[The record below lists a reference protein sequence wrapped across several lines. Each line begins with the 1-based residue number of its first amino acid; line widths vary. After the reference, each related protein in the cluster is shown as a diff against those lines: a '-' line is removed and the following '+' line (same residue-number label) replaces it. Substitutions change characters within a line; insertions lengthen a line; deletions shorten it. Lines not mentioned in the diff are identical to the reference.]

1 MMPKVVMLKNFKKR
15 RSVVAVALAFNA
27 AAAYAQL
34 AQPQVLDAQPQGQ
47 PQPQRLSAWLKTQ
60 TLPADAYPL
69 GTLWATPEEK
79 ARQQA
84 EHEALLQ
91 SLPSLVEQGV
101 LTANAMQ
108 GLQRNLQ
115 AMQPT
120 GRLKLSNVEAD
131 WLAAYPR
138 KDPLLQPGD
147 GLAIPS
153 RPLHLRVMTQDG
165 AVCEIS
171 HREGLQA
178 KDYVRACLG
187 GDGAATRYGDWAWL
201 VQPDGR
207 VQHVLLALWNAAEQD
222 QPAPGAWLWVPD
234 SGTRLQQAWQTRWAE
249 WLATQGVSTRLD
261 LAAFAAPTRQ
271 VQPPALLPSVLDLEG
286 RHVQPAPSASNW
298 GNVGLL
304 QTPTARMQEAGYFG
318 LTFHRTWPYQNSNVF
333 FQPTDWME
341 AGFRYTDTSNR
352 LYGPESFSGTLPYK
366 DKSFDVKLRAW
377 RESAWLPELA
387 VGMRDVGGTG
397 LYSSEYVVASKRTGR
412 FDWSLGMGWGYLGAR
427 GNFSNPLSKVL
438 GQRMDTRLQDGG
450 AQGGKFSTSSWFRGN
465 PALFGGV
472 TYQTPWNVDVKVEL
486 DGNNYQHEPQ
496 GNNLPQHSPINWAL
510 VYRPTK
516 GLDVSMGLERGN
528 TWSMGFT
535 FYVDMA
541 GLNVPKVT
549 DPARP
554 AVQVARPKA
563 EPNWGAMADTLA
575 AHTLWDVKQIYRDQN
590 TLVVEAH
597 NSASVYAQE
606 RLDRAVAV
614 LHQAAPAEVE
624 NFEMHHH
631 KVGDVL
637 AVEKVNRTAWVAQQ
651 TRPARTQAPV
661 QPVEPV
667 YVTEVGK
674 TRKPLLPEK
683 ALDYWAE
690 PGLDLI
696 QTLGGPDGYLYQLSG
711 ALGMGLEL
719 PWHVKANGTLRLRL
733 VDNYERFTPGW
744 SNMPQVRTHIA
755 EYMTTSRV
763 TLENLSISKTNRL
776 GQNWYGGAYAGYF
789 ENMFGGVGGEV
800 LYRQPGSRWAAGLD
814 VNHVKQRNFAQD
826 FGFRDY
832 AINTG
837 HLTGYWITPFEGVH
851 TSLSVGQ
858 YLAGDRGATMSVQKV
873 FANGSSIS
881 AYATKTNVPAAVFGE
896 GSFDKGIAWMI
907 PFDAFLT
914 SSSRYSAGWSWK
926 PLLRDGGA
934 KVGRPVNLF
943 ADTVWLSPNVK
954 AHSPAKPDND
964 SVAPDDRVEPYQR
977 RR

>member
-1 MMPKVVMLKNFKKR
+1 MMPKIVMLKNFKKR
-15 RSVVAVALAFNA
+15 RGVVAVALALNA

-34 AQPQVLDAQPQGQ
+34 AQPQVLEAQPQGQ
-47 PQPQRLSAWLKTQ
+47 PQTQRLSAWLKTQ

-79 ARQQA
+79 VRQQA

-101 LTANAMQ
+101 LTASAMQ
-108 GLQRNLQ
+108 GLQRDLQ
-115 AMQPT
+115 AMPPT
-120 GRLKLSNVEAD
+120 GRVKLSNVEDD

-147 GLAIPS
+147 GVAIPS

-165 AVCEIS
+165 AVCEIP

-187 GDGAATRYGDWAWL
+187 GDGPATRHGDWAWQ

-207 VQHVLLALWNAAEQD
+207 VQHVPLALWNAAEQD
-222 QPAPGAWLWVPD
+222 QPAPGAWLWVPV
-234 SGTRLQQAWQTRWAE
+234 SGTRLSLDWQQRWAE

-366 DKSFDVKLRAW
+366 DKSIDLKLRAW
-377 RESAWLPELA
+377 RESALLPELA
-387 VGMRDVGGTG
+387 VGLRDVGGTG

-427 GNFSNPLSKVL
+427 GNLSNPLSKVL
-438 GQRMDTRLQDGG
+438 GQRMDTRVQDGG

-486 DGNNYQHEPQ
+486 DGNNYQHEPHD
-496 GNNLPQHSPINWAL
+496 NNLPQHSPINWAV

-554 AVQVARPKA
+554 AVQVVRPKA
-563 EPNWGAMADTLA
+563 EPNWAATADTLA

-590 TLVVEAH
+590 TVVVEAH

-651 TRPARTQAPV
+651 TQPARTQAPV

-667 YVTEVGK
+667 YVTEASK
-674 TRKPLLPEK
+674 TRTPLLPEK
-683 ALDYWAE
+683 ALNYWAE

-711 ALGMGLEL
+711 ALSMGLEL
-719 PWHVKANGTLRLRL
+719 PWNVKANGTLRYRL
-733 VDNYERFTPGW
+733 SDNYERFTPGW

-763 TLENLSISKTNRL
+763 TLENLSISKTNRV
-776 GQNWYGGAYAGYF
+776 GQNWYGAAYAGYF

-964 SVAPDDRVEPYQR
+964 SVAPDDRVEGYQR

>member
-1 MMPKVVMLKNFKKR
+1 MRMTFKKR
-15 RSVVAVALAFNA
+15 HSVVAVALALAGLPA
-27 AAAYAQL
+27 AQAELLATRASQEPVMPQL
-34 AQPQVLDAQPQGQ
+34 DLQSP
-47 PQPQRLSAWLKTQ
+47 PQRLSAWLKTQ

-79 ARQQA
+79 ARQQVQ
-84 EHEALLQ
+84 HDALLQ
-91 SLPSLVEQGV
+91 SLPSLVEQG
-101 LTANAMQ
+101 LLSTKAMQ

-131 WLAAYPR
+131 WLEAYPR

-147 GLAIPS
+147 AVTLPT
-153 RPLHLRVMTQDG
+153 RPLNLRVMAQDG
-165 AVCEIS
+165 AVCEIP

-187 GDGAATRYGDWAWL
+187 GDGAATRHGDWAWL

-207 VQHVLLALWNAAEQD
+207 VQHVPLALWNAAEQD

-234 SGTRLQQAWQTRWAE
+234 SGTRLSLEWQMRWAE
-249 WLATQGVSTRLD
+249 WLATQGVATRLE
-261 LAAFAAPTRQ
+261 LAAFAAPFRQ
-271 VQPPALLPSVLDLEG
+271 AQPPAFAPNALDLEG
-286 RHVQPAPSASNW
+286 RYAQPTPSASNW

-318 LTFHRTWPYQNSNVF
+318 LSFHRTWPYLNSNVF
-333 FQPTDWME
+333 FQPLDWLE

-352 LYGPESFSGTLPYK
+352 LYGPESFSGNLAYK
-366 DKSFDVKLRAW
+366 DKGFDLKVRAW
-377 RESAWLPELA
+377 RESGWLPELA

-427 GNFSNPLSKVL
+427 GNLSNPLSKVL
-438 GQRMDTRLQDGG
+438 GQRMDTRVMDVGLGG
-450 AQGGKFSTSSWFRGN
+450 NFSTSSWFRGN

-472 TYQTPWNVDVKVEL
+472 SYNTPWNVDVKVEL
-486 DGNNYQHEPQ
+486 DGNNYQREPQ
-496 GNNLPQHSPINWAL
+496 NNNLPQSSPINWAV
-510 VYRPTK
+510 VYRPLK
-516 GLDVSMGLERGN
+516 GLDVSMGLQRGN

-563 EPNWGAMADTLA
+563 EPNWASTADNLA
-575 AHTLWDVKQIYRDQN
+575 AHTLWDIKQMYRDQN
-590 TLVVEAH
+590 TVVVEAH
-597 NSASVYAQE
+597 NSASVYTQE
-606 RLDRAVAV
+606 RLDRAVAM
-614 LHQAAPAEVE
+614 LHKDAPAEVE
-624 NFEMHHH
+624 AFEVHHH

-637 AVEKVNRTAWVAQQ
+637 AIEKVNRKEWVTAQ
-651 TRPARTQAPV
+651 TQPARTQAPV
-661 QPVEPV
+661 LPVEPV
-667 YVTEVGK
+667 YAVQVSP
-674 TRKPLLPEK
+674 TRTPLLPEK
-683 ALDYWAE
+683 ALNYWAE
-690 PGLDLI
+690 PSLDLI
-696 QTLGGPDGYLYQLSG
+696 QTLGGPDGYLYQFSG
-711 ALGMGLEL
+711 AFSMGLEL
-719 PWHVKANGTLRLRL
+719 PWNVKANGTLRYRL
-733 VDNYERFTPGW
+733 LDNYDRFTPGW

-755 EYMTTSRV
+755 EYLTTSRV
-763 TLENLSISKTNRL
+763 TMENFSISKTNRFA
-776 GQNWYGGAYAGYF
+776 NSWYGAAYVGYF

-826 FGFRDY
+826 FRFRDY

-837 HLTGYWITPFEGVH
+837 HLTGYWMTPFEGIH
-851 TSLSVGQ
+851 TSLSMGQ
-858 YLAGDRGATMSVQKV
+858 YLAGDRGATMSIQKV
-873 FANGSSIS
+873 FANGSSLS

-896 GSFDKGIAWMI
+896 GSFDKGIAWMV

-934 KVGRPVNLF
+934 KVARPVSLF

-954 AHSPAKPDND
+954 AHAPAKPEND
-964 SVAPDDRVEPYQR
+964 SVAPDDRVERYQR